1 VGAPGDKLLFEDD
14 FQFVERRLGKIA
26 GFGIGE
32 VRRYS
37 GDNRDPGIRL
47 ARWAV
52 MEGWSILR
60 FQQLPIFAC
69 SA

>member
-1 VGAPGDKLLFEDD
+1 LTERVKIDLFQNSVALVGAPGDKLLFEDD

-47 ARWAV
+47 WLVGR
-52 MEGWSILR
+52 
-60 FQQLPIFAC
+60 
-69 SA
+69 